1 MAKRKDNP
9 ENEGENLNE
18 GNNGD
23 DNFGLP
29 DIEYKPLD
37 STEETSN
44 DSSTLDFSS
53 DMDTEKTTQNSEQ
66 AEREKNYT
74 YTPAEEPKSNAPVI
88 IAVIIGLVLV
98 VAGFLIYQYV
108 YKPKAEKTKKEQLA
122 KQEAEK
128 KRKEEAALLAKQKEE
143 AERLRLEQEKA
154 AAATAAPAQGT
165 IETLSG
171 RTGRYYVVVS
181 SDIDDDLIMDYAK
194 KLSANGTSTQI
205 IPPYGKTKFS
215 RLAVG
220 NFDSF
225 AEAQTSADGLK
236 ATYGDGIWVI
246 KY

>member
-37 STEETSN
+37 SPEETSK
-44 DSSTLDFSS
+44 DSSTIDFSS
-53 DMDTEKTTQNSEQ
+53 DMDTEKTIQNSEQ
-66 AEREKNYT
+66 EEREKNYS

-88 IAVIIGLVLV
+88 IAVIIGLVLI
-98 VAGFLIYQYV
+98 VAGFLVYQYW
-108 YKPKAEKTKKEQLA
+108 YIPKAEKTKKIELA
-122 KQEAEK
+122 KQLEDKKNKDEK
-128 KRKEEAALLAKQKEE
+128 ARLAKEKEE
-143 AERLRLEQEKA
+143 AERRRLEEEKA
-154 AAATAAPAQGT
+154 AAANVMPAQGT

-171 RTGRYYVVVS
+171 RTGRYYVVVT

-194 KLSANGTSTQI
+194 KLSANGTSTQV
-205 IPPYGKTKFS
+205 IPPYGKSKFS
-215 RLAVG
+215 RLTLG
-220 NFDSF
+220 NFDTF

-236 ATYGDGIWVI
+236 ATYGAGVWVI

>member
-29 DIEYKPLD
+29 VIEYKPLD
-37 STEETSN
+37 TTEETSK
-44 DSSTLDFSS
+44 DSSTIDFSS
-53 DMDTEKTTQNSEQ
+53 NMDTEKTTQNTEQ
-66 AEREKNYT
+66 EEREKNYS
-74 YTPAEEPKSNAPVI
+74 YTPSEEPKSNAPVI

-122 KQEAEK
+122 KQEADK
-128 KRKEEAALLAKQKEE
+128 KRKDEAALLAKEKEE
-143 AERLRLEQEKA
+143 AERIRLEQEKA
-154 AAATAAPAQGT
+154 AAANATPAQGT
-165 IETLSG
+165 IETLSA

-181 SDIDDDLIMDYAK
+181 SVIDGDLIMDYAK
-194 KLSANGTSTQI
+194 KLSANGTTTQI

-215 RLAVG
+215 RIAVG